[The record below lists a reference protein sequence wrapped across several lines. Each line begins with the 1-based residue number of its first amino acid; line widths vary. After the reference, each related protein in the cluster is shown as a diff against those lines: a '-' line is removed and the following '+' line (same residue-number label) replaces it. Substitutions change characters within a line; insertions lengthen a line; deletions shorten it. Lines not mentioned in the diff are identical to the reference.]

1 MKVNNVTME
10 TKKEVMDVLLF
21 VWMKFAE
28 MVLSMSMR
36 NVMTAIL
43 PLRMGVVLLVFL
55 SVEME
60 I

>member
-28 MVLSMSMR
+28 MVLSMSMK

-43 PLRMGVVLLVFL
+43 TLRMGVVLLAFL

-60 I
+60 M